1 VDRRVLAPVLL
12 VVLLL
17 AAPAAGD
24 PGDEKARVD
33 QQLSDLHARID
44 EAGRQA
50 GVLTTDITALSD
62 RVSAAEGQ
70 IASEE
75 ARLDALEAELA
86 VRRDRL
92 EELEARIADQTARLG
107 ALGEQ
112 HAIALGR
119 LERRVRE
126 IYMTDSPDVLSV
138 ALGADSFADVIDNLE
153 LLERVG
159 KQDEQLVDRVSAAE
173 RALAALRAE
182 TRRDRAE
189 AADAARQ
196 VAART
201 EEQRTV
207 RDRVV
212 AGRDALLAAQ
222 AAKSSALDSVRA
234 DKDAFLQEAAE
245 LEAQSAALAAQI
257 QAAQAAQAAQAS
269 SAASPSQTPSASGFV
284 WPVSGPVVSGFGMRW
299 GRMHE
304 GIDIAVGFGTPVH
317 AAASGAVI
325 HAGWLGGYG
334 NLVVIDHGN
343 GLATAY
349 AHNSS
354 LAVSVGQSVTQGDV
368 ISYVGSTG
376 HSTGPH
382 MHFEVRVNGAA
393 VDPLGYL

>member
-1 VDRRVLAPVLL
+1 MLAPVLL

-44 EAGRQA
+44 EAGRRA
-50 GVLTTDITALSD
+50 GVLTSDLTALSD
-62 RVSAAEGQ
+62 RVRAAEGQ

-75 ARLDALEAELA
+75 ARLEALEAELA
-86 VRRDRL
+86 SRRTRL
-92 EELEARIADQTARLG
+92 AELETRIADQTARLG

-112 HAIALGR
+112 HAVALGR
-119 LERRVRE
+119 LEQRVRE

-153 LLERVG
+153 LLERIG
-159 KQDEQLVDRVSAAE
+159 EQDEQLVDRVSAAE
-173 RALAALRAE
+173 RALTALRAQ

-189 AADAARQ
+189 AAEAERQMAAQ
-196 VAART
+196 T

-212 AGRDALLAAQ
+212 AGRDALVAAQ

-234 DKDAFLQEAAE
+234 DKHAFLQEAAE
-245 LEAQSAALAAQI
+245 LEAQSAELAARI
-257 QAAQAAQAAQAS
+257 QAAQAAQAAA
-269 SAASPSQTPSASGFV
+269 AASPSQTPSASGFV

-304 GIDIAVGFGTPVH
+304 GIDIAVGFGVPVH
-317 AAASGAVI
+317 AAASGTVI
-325 HAGWLGGYG
+325 QAGWLGGYG

-354 LAVSVGQSVTQGDV
+354 LAVSVGQSVSQGDV

-376 HSTGPH
+376 HSSGPH
-382 MHFEVRVNGAA
+382 VHFEVRVNGTA